1 MYKLQF
7 FFTFIF
13 AVLLLFS
20 LAVVSL
26 SSCLQNFWDATLTYT
41 PNNFKSKSCFFWHDT
56 TTVVAETQRRSDH
69 VVTEG
74 HQEQ

>member
-41 PNNFKSKSCFFWHDT
+41 PNNFESKSCFFGMI
-56 TTVVAETQRRSDH
+56 QRQWWLRPSD
-69 VVTEG
+69 G
-74 HQEQ
+74 QIM